1 MLGLLAVIKSLA
13 FYNTLMTKHYVT
25 AHDSLPDHADK
36 SSFIP
41 APHFFVHEL
50 LYWEQREGHGCNTS
64 QVPQA
69 NAKAQCKIIDLFIR
83 FLAKEYQIVTLF
95 YLVLKEDFLASTHHH
110 LILRINFVILLSP

>member
-41 APHFFVHEL
+41 APHMSSMNFSTGNKGKATVAI
-50 LYWEQREGHGCNTS
+50 
-64 QVPQA
+64 QV
-69 NAKAQCKIIDLFIR
+69 K
-83 FLAKEYQIVTLF
+83 FLKLM
-95 YLVLKEDFLASTHHH
+95 
-110 LILRINFVILLSP
+110 LRHNVK